1 MEILS
6 VNLSVIIS
14 SPVIGQAEIVKEE
27 TKELFEHDE
36 SLQTFTKGSK
46 QPDEDAT
53 DGTLVFWLNK

>member
-14 SPVIGQAEIVKEE
+14 SPVIGQTEIVKEE

-36 SLQTFTKGSK
+36 RWQTI
-46 QPDEDAT
+46 PR
-53 DGTLVFWLNK
+53 V